1 MEEGEKLFRASA
13 ALAYSKLGDVSGP
26 PLIPGASCLVML
38 GPISEGVSMLLTA
51 DQHRRLAEVY
61 EEAAADQSHS
71 AEDRAFLA
79 EKAARF
85 WMLARSAGEM
95 AKAEMRPQRELGSIS
110 I

>member
-1 MEEGEKLFRASA
+1 MIAG
-13 ALAYSKLGDVSGP
+13 V
-26 PLIPGASCLVML
+26 SCLVML

-71 AEDRAFLA
+71 AENRAFLA

-85 WMLARSAGEM
+85 RMLARLAEEK
-95 AKAEMRPQRELGSIS
+95 AKARRLN
-110 I
+110 

>member
-1 MEEGEKLFRASA
+1 MIAG
-13 ALAYSKLGDVSGP
+13 VS
-26 PLIPGASCLVML
+26 CFVML
-38 GPISEGVSMLLTA
+38 GPMGEGASMLLTA

-85 WMLARSAGEM
+85 RMLARLVVER
-95 AKAEMRPQRELGSIS
+95 AKAD
-110 I
+110 